1 MWFMRK
7 FDSIILTYTLESDQN
22 IDVLFEQMIPISI
35 CLLAGLKREGG
46 GGRRRK
52 ERIPIGPE
60 KVRKKRHTLNT
71 HLSHQRDNFP
81 DLKLNRMALNPSLS
95 V

>member
-46 GGRRRK
+46 GAEAQGA
-52 ERIPIGPE
+52 
-60 KVRKKRHTLNT
+60 NT
-71 HLSHQRDNFP
+71 HWARESEKKETYVEH
-81 DLKLNRMALNPSLS
+81 ALVAPKRQFSGFKIE
-95 V
+95 